1 MLVYFFFFTAITS
14 HISQQSFQERMTQNI
29 WSKRDSV
36 LSSRTK
42 EWNCSFSAAVQR
54 LHNHNHDMQMFCW
67 VVIWACFA
75 ASHWIDHDLCI
86 KLVRNWAMILSTTE
100 NLQQNGGKVNFL
112 KDLNELKQQ
121 LKEVWTKIPLQQC
134 QKLPNH
140 TVINYFDLLVLRLDL
155 ESQGVLDRKSGLHSD
170 MWKHS
175 FSHECTCVSH
185 VMPPSIQF

>member
-1 MLVYFFFFTAITS
+1 MV
-14 HISQQSFQERMTQNI
+14 E
-29 WSKRDSV
+29 K
-36 LSSRTK
+36 
-42 EWNCSFSAAVQR
+42 
-54 LHNHNHDMQMFCW
+54 
-67 VVIWACFA
+67 
-75 ASHWIDHDLCI
+75 WI
-86 KLVRNWAMILSTTE
+86 
-100 NLQQNGGKVNFL
+100 L
-112 KDLNELKQQ
+112 KNLNELKQQ

-185 VMPPSIQF
+185 VMPPSIQFLPHVWLICCTLKKECYACELCKKNRQQSLSLFSVILWQRWNGHIKHGPKFQVMSSVYALMN

>member
-1 MLVYFFFFTAITS
+1 MSEARSRITENIRNVKKRKAGEVNNNTSLPLSETGLQKMLVYFFFFFTAITS

-54 LHNHNHDMQMFCW
+54 LHNHNHDMQMSRW

-86 KLVRNWAMILSTTE
+86 KLVRNRAMILSTTE
-100 NLQQNGGKVNFL
+100 NLQQNGGKVNF
-112 KDLNELKQQ
+112 K
-121 LKEVWTKIPLQQC
+121 
-134 QKLPNH
+134 
-140 TVINYFDLLVLRLDL
+140 
-155 ESQGVLDRKSGLHSD
+155 KSK
-170 MWKHS
+170 WAKA
-175 FSHECTCVSH
+175 TT
-185 VMPPSIQF
+185 